1 MNATNRTATRRI
13 GVVALAR
20 PTFDVPLA
28 ERTAAEAWAGL
39 ETLGAELV
47 GSAEL
52 LFDAD
57 AAGRAVEALRDADLD
72 LLVVL
77 QVTFTDA
84 TMTVR
89 LGAEID
95 APLLLWS
102 FPEPRDGDR
111 LRLNSLCGVNLAAH
125 ALGRAGRRY
134 AYQHKGP
141 GDPEA
146 LATVHAM
153 AAVGDV
159 VKRLARTRIGVIG
172 RHPDGFDTCTYDP
185 ERLRALAGVE
195 VEPVALDGFLTRA
208 AGTEEARTAPV
219 RERLERDLGDLGAL
233 EPEPLVKSMKA
244 YLTLRDLAEEQGYAA
259 MAVRCWPE
267 FFTDYGCAA
276 CGAMALMNEDQVP
289 CGCEADVHGTLTTL
303 ILQWLV
309 DGPTFMADLVN
320 VDEADDS
327 AVFWHCGLA
336 PTSLA
341 DEAGERRATIHTNRK
356 KPLLN
361 EFTLKPGKVT
371 IARLSQSQNQLRL
384 VTARAEML
392 RAPMSYTGTSGVVR
406 FERPVREV
414 LDRVMEEG
422 LEHHYSIAYGDVV
435 PQLESLAQYLGIPVV
450 SLA

>member
-1 MNATNRTATRRI
+1 MNETSGTRRRV

-28 ERTAAEAWAGL
+28 EATAAAAWAAL
-39 ETLGAELV
+39 RSAGAELV
-47 GSAEL
+47 GGPEL
-52 LFDAD
+52 LFDAE
-57 AAGRAVEALRDADLD
+57 AAGRAVDTLREARLD
-72 LLVVL
+72 LLLVM

-89 LGAEID
+89 LGEAID

-111 LRLNSLCGVNLAAH
+111 LRLNSLCGINLAAH

-134 AYQHKGP
+134 AYQHLAAQ
-141 GDPEA
+141 DPRAVE
-146 LATVHAM
+146 TVRSM

-159 VKRLARTRIGVIG
+159 VKRLKGTRLGVIG
-172 RHPDGFDTCTYDP
+172 SHPEGFDTCTYDP
-185 ERLRALAGVE
+185 ERLRALAGVQ
-195 VEPVALDGFLTRA
+195 VEPVALDGFLARA
-208 AGTEEARTAPV
+208 GDIEDGRIAPV
-219 RERLERDLGDLGAL
+219 RERLERDLGDLGEMEA
-233 EPEPLVKSMKA
+233 EPLAKSMKA
-244 YLTLRDLAEEQGYAA
+244 YLGLRDLAEEKGYSA

-276 CGAMALMNEDQVP
+276 CGAMAMMNEDRVP

-309 DGPTFMADLVN
+309 DAPTFMADLVN
-320 VDEADDS
+320 VDEDDDS

-336 PTSLA
+336 PTSFA

-361 EFTLKPGKVT
+361 EFTLKPGRVT
-371 IARLSQSQNQLRL
+371 FARLSQSRNMLRL
-384 VTARAEML
+384 VTGRGEML
-392 RAPMSYTGTSGVVR
+392 RAPMSYTGTSGVAR
-406 FERPVREV
+406 FDRPVREV
-414 LDRVMEEG
+414 LDTVMAEG

-435 PQLESLAQYLGIPVV
+435 PQLEHLARYLDIPVV
-450 SLA
+450 SLT